1 MEIHVVQPGE
11 SLYRIAQHYGVPLAA
26 VLRQNELRDP
36 NRLTP
41 GECILVPVGGRQ
53 YTVRRG
59 DTLASIAEAQG
70 TTVRQLWRDNPFLMG
85 QDRVSPGQTLYLA
98 ESGAYPRKI
107 VLGGVRQGT
116 DARMLRR
123 VLPQL
128 DYLAVASFGFD
139 RTGRIPGIHAEIP
152 VRLARRYGVRPV
164 FVLTMQDENGRF
176 SGERA
181 RQVLRDPAA
190 RANLIRSAA
199 QNAAAGEWA
208 GIMLDFEYLMP
219 EDRDAFSDF
228 VRALK
233 AQLASEKLVL
243 LLALP
248 PKTCRGQTGLLCE
261 AHDFRVLGRNADLC
275 VLKNASVALGAP
287 SALADIGRMNEA
299 VRYAVSEIPAK
310 KLLCSLPAGGLQWAF
325 PWHQGQRARPLAG
338 AQAAE
343 QAVQVGAPIRYDE
356 AAQAPHYNFWR
367 GGTEQEVWFE
377 DARSYR
383 AKCALA
389 AEYRL
394 GGVAVPE
401 AAQWYSQL
409 WGIL

>member
-1 MEIHVVQPGE
+1 M
-11 SLYRIAQHYGVPLAA
+11 
-26 VLRQNELRDP
+26 
-36 NRLTP
+36 
-41 GECILVPVGGRQ
+41 
-53 YTVRRG
+53 
-59 DTLASIAEAQG
+59 
-70 TTVRQLWRDNPFLMG
+70 
-85 QDRVSPGQTLYLA
+85 
-98 ESGAYPRKI
+98 
-107 VLGGVRQGT
+107 
-116 DARMLRR
+116 
-123 VLPQL
+123 
-128 DYLAVASFGFD
+128 
-139 RTGRIPGIHAEIP
+139 
-152 VRLARRYGVRPV
+152 
-164 FVLTMQDENGRF
+164 
-176 SGERA
+176 
-181 RQVLRDPAA
+181 
-190 RANLIRSAA
+190 
-199 QNAAAGEWA
+199 
-208 GIMLDFEYLMP
+208 
-219 EDRDAFSDF
+219 
-228 VRALK
+228 
-233 AQLASEKLVL
+233 
-243 LLALP
+243 
-248 PKTCRGQTGLLCE
+248 
-261 AHDFRVLGRNADLC
+261 LGRNADLC

-310 KLLCSLPAGGLQWAF
+310 KLLCSLPAGGLQWAL

-343 QAVQVGAPIRYDE
+343 QAVQVGAPIRYDD

>member
-248 PKTCRGQTGLLCE
+248 PKNCRGQTGLLCE

-275 VLKNASVALGAP
+275 VLKNALVALVRRLRSRT
-287 SALADIGRMNEA
+287 SAG
-299 VRYAVSEIPAK
+299 
-310 KLLCSLPAGGLQWAF
+310 
-325 PWHQGQRARPLAG
+325 
-338 AQAAE
+338 
-343 QAVQVGAPIRYDE
+343 
-356 AAQAPHYNFWR
+356 
-367 GGTEQEVWFE
+367 
-377 DARSYR
+377 
-383 AKCALA
+383 
-389 AEYRL
+389 
-394 GGVAVPE
+394 
-401 AAQWYSQL
+401 
-409 WGIL
+409 

>member
-85 QDRVSPGQTLYLA
+85 QDRFSPGQTLYLA
-98 ESGAYPRKI
+98 DSGAYPRKI

-190 RANLIRSAA
+190 RKSDPQCRAECSLR
-199 QNAAAGEWA
+199 EWA

-287 SALADIGRMNEA
+287 SALRRIGR
-299 VRYAVSEIPAK
+299 
-310 KLLCSLPAGGLQWAF
+310 
-325 PWHQGQRARPLAG
+325 
-338 AQAAE
+338 
-343 QAVQVGAPIRYDE
+343 
-356 AAQAPHYNFWR
+356 
-367 GGTEQEVWFE
+367 
-377 DARSYR
+377 
-383 AKCALA
+383 
-389 AEYRL
+389 
-394 GGVAVPE
+394 
-401 AAQWYSQL
+401 
-409 WGIL
+409 

>member
-59 DTLASIAEAQG
+59 DTLASIAGAQG

-98 ESGAYPRKI
+98 DSGAYPRKI
-107 VLGGVRQGT
+107 VLGGVRQGA

-208 GIMLDFEYLMP
+208 GILLDFEYLMP

-233 AQLASEKLVL
+233 AQLASEKQQL
-243 LLALP
+243 LLDAQKQADAILAEG
-248 PKTCRGQTGLLCE
+248 KTAAEAERQHKLREADAQTT
-261 AHDFRVLGRNADLC
+261 
-275 VLKNASVALGAP
+275 
-287 SALADIGRMNEA
+287 ALARAMCE
-299 VRYAVSEIPAK
+299 
-310 KLLCSLPAGGLQWAF
+310 KLL
-325 PWHQGQRARPLAG
+325 ARHLTAQDDARLLDDLLEKAG
-338 AQAAE
+338 A
-343 QAVQVGAPIRYDE
+343 G
-356 AAQAPHYNFWR
+356 N
-367 GGTEQEVWFE
+367 GN
-377 DARSYR
+377 
-383 AKCALA
+383 
-389 AEYRL
+389 
-394 GGVAVPE
+394 
-401 AAQWYSQL
+401 
-409 WGIL
+409 